1 MCIFSSFSLRKFYML
16 KDDYLRNHLYKFV
29 LVVTY
34 KPMQK
39 FVISGPLLL
48 LRMRFGVW
56 QQKWT
61 TCPVKI
67 AIFRGLG
74 GGPQNFIFIGILLF
88 L

>member
-1 MCIFSSFSLRKFYML
+1 ML

-48 LRMRFGVW
+48 LTTKSDMLRVYYHKYFAW
-56 QQKWT
+56 AAKSQK
-61 TCPVKI
+61 
-67 AIFRGLG
+67 
-74 GGPQNFIFIGILLF
+74 
-88 L
+88 